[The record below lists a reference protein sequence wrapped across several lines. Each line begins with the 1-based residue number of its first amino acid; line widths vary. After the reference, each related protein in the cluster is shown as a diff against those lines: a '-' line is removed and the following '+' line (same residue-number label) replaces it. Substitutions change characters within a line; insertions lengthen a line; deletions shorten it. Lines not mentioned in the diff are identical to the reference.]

1 MLIRIPN
8 VLTPAQ
14 IAACRTT
21 LEKADWMDGAI
32 TTGPLSKAVKHNM
45 QVPASHPVGR
55 RLGDMILGALHQN
68 KLFAR
73 AALPLKVVPPSFN
86 RYTGGQSYG
95 NHVDATVQHVWGS
108 ADRIRTDLSATLFL
122 SEPEEYDGGE
132 LTLHDELGERAIKL
146 PAGDMVLYP
155 ATSVHHVTPV
165 TRGTRLAAFFW
176 MQSMVR
182 DDAKRSLLFEL
193 GTALQD
199 YEQALP
205 EHPALVRLTGVYFN
219 LFRLWTDTS

>member
-45 QVPASHPVGR
+45 QVPSSHPVGR
-55 RLGDMILGALHQN
+55 RLGDMIVGALHQN

-86 RYTGGQSYG
+86 RYTGGQCYG
-95 NHVDATVQHVWGS
+95 DHVDATVQHVWGS

-155 ATSVHHVTPV
+155 ATSVHQVTPV
-165 TRGTRLAAFFW
+165 TRGTRLAAFEILGA
-176 MQSMVR
+176 M
-182 DDAKRSLLFEL
+182 KRLLNGSVQEK
-193 GTALQD
+193 
-199 YEQALP
+199 
-205 EHPALVRLTGVYFN
+205 
-219 LFRLWTDTS
+219 

>member
-1 MLIRIPN
+1 MLIRIPD
-8 VLTPAQ
+8 VLTPTQ

-32 TTGPLSKAVKHNM
+32 TTGSLTKHAKHNM
-45 QVPASHPVGR
+45 QVPASHPVGQ
-55 RLGDMILGALHQN
+55 RLGDMILGALRQN

-73 AALPLKVVPPSFN
+73 AALPLRIVPPSFN

-95 NHVDATVQHVWGS
+95 DHVDATVQHVWGS
-108 ADRIRTDLSATLFL
+108 SERVRTDMSATLFL

-132 LTLHDELGERAIKL
+132 LTIRDELGGRPVKL

-155 ATSVHHVTPV
+155 ATSIHHVTPV

-176 MQSMVR
+176 IQSMVR
-182 DDAKRSLLFEL
+182 DDGERDLLFKL
-193 GTALQD
+193 GTALHE
-199 YEQALP
+199 YEVALP
-205 EHPALVRLTGVYFN
+205 EHPALVQLTGVYYN
-219 LFRLWTDTS
+219 LFRRWTDTS

>member
-1 MLIRIPN
+1 MFIRIPN

-14 IAACRTT
+14 VEACRTT
-21 LEKADWMDGAI
+21 LEKTDWMDGGA
-32 TTGPLSKAVKHNM
+32 TAGALTKTVKHNM

-55 RLGDMILGALHQN
+55 RLGEMILGALNQN

-108 ADRIRTDLSATLFL
+108 ADRVRTDLSATLFL
-122 SEPEEYDGGE
+122 SAPEDYDGGE
-132 LTLHDELGERAIKL
+132 LTIHDELGERPIKL
-146 PAGDMVLYP
+146 PAGDLVLYP

-176 MQSMVR
+176 LQSMVR
-182 DDAKRSLLFEL
+182 EDAKRSLLFEL

-205 EHPALVRLTGVYFN
+205 EHPALVRLTGVYYN
-219 LFRLWTDTS
+219 LFRLWTDT

>member
-14 IAACRTT
+14 VEACRAE
-21 LEKADWMDGAI
+21 LEKTGWMPGEA
-32 TTGPLSKAVKHNM
+32 TAGSLTKAVKDNM
-45 QVPASHPVGR
+45 QVPAGHPVAR
-55 RLGDMILGALHQN
+55 RLGDMILSALNQN

-73 AALPLKVVPPSFN
+73 AALPLKIVPPSFN
-86 RYTGGQSYG
+86 RYSGGQSYG
-95 NHVDATVQHVWGS
+95 NHVDATVQHVWNT
-108 ADRIRTDLSATLFL
+108 ADRVRTDLSATLFL
-122 SEPEEYDGGE
+122 SAPEEYDGGE

-205 EHPALVRLTGVYFN
+205 EHPALVRLTGVYYN